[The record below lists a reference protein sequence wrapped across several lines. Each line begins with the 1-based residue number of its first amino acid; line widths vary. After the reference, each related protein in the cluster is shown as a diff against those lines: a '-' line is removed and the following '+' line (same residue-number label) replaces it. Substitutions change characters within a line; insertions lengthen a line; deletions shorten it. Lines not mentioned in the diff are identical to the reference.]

1 MANKSLIKK
10 KDTAPLLLKQLLP
23 ICATLQNLLH
33 IPSNEVSSDVE
44 RDSHEMSQKNSI
56 IK

>member
-10 KDTAPLLLKQLLP
+10 KDTAPLLLKKLLP

-44 RDSHEMSQKNSI
+44 RDSHEMS
-56 IK
+56 